1 MFKRRLTELQ
11 QRQLAMRLR
20 NIEIRT
26 ELRAELQHLQRPLGW
41 LGLAGSAASVALLL
55 GALRKPGRLL
65 RALGLARLGLRV
77 LRLLKSAF
85 SA

>member
-1 MFKRRLTELQ
+1 
-11 QRQLAMRLR
+11 MRLR
-20 NIEIRT
+20 NIELRT
-26 ELRAELQHLQRPLGW
+26 EMRVELQQLQRPLGW

-55 GALRKPGRLL
+55 GALRRPGRLL

-77 LRLLKSAF
+77 LSLLKRAF